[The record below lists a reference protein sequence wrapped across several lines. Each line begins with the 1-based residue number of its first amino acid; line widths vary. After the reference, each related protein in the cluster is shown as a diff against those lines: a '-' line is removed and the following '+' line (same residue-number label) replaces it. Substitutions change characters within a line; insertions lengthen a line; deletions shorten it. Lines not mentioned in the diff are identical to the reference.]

1 MTSAGTVPARRDRA
15 RTALRAR
22 TLDVAVD
29 VGLVVAC
36 WFEGFTNQTA
46 GWNRPFVL
54 SVLALLA
61 VLVRRRVPL
70 VAFLVGVP
78 ALGWAQAT
86 LAPAVLAFTLAH
98 RERRGRVVVGAVVVG
113 VGVSAAAVLDPRPDL
128 WRSDV
133 AVLLQVT
140 ALLGG
145 AAGLG
150 AYRAARGD
158 LRERLDD
165 LVRART
171 REHELVDAA
180 ARSEERT
187 RLAREMHDVVSHQV
201 SLIAIVAGALRVGEH
216 PPAVRSAAEQI
227 RELAVRTTDELRQML
242 TALRSDGH
250 QPLEAPGRLADLP
263 ALWAGSGLTGTF
275 TLDPALLAPEATG
288 PAGTVPDSLQRT
300 VFRIAQEGLTNA
312 RRHAPGAAAHLRVER
327 GRRRLVVAVGNAAP
341 RPGTGQAAPGTGHG
355 LLGVEER
362 VAAAH
367 GRLTVGPTPDGGF
380 ALEAVLPLPAAQ
392 GLQSSAPGRGPEPAA
407 AELRTPAHDG

>member
-1 MTSAGTVPARRDRA
+1 MTSAGTVPTRRDRA
-15 RTALRAR
+15 RTALRAT
-22 TLDVAVD
+22 TLAVAVD

-61 VLVRRRVPL
+61 VLVRRKVPL

-98 RERRGRVVVGAVVVG
+98 RERRGRVVVAAVAVG
-113 VGVSAAAVLDPRPDL
+113 VGVAATAVLDPRPDL
-128 WRSDV
+128 WRTDV
-133 AVLLQVT
+133 AALLQIT

-158 LRERLDD
+158 LRDRLDD

-180 ARSEERT
+180 ARSEERS

-250 QPLEAPGRLADLP
+250 QPLQAPGRLADLP

-275 TLDPALLAPEATG
+275 TLDPALLATDAAG
-288 PAGTVPDSLQRT
+288 PVAAVPDSLQRT

-327 GRRRLVVAVGNAAP
+327 GRRRLVEIG
-341 RPGTGQAAPGTGHG
+341 R
-355 LLGVEER
+355 
-362 VAAAH
+362 AH
-367 GRLTVGPTPDGGF
+367 V
-380 ALEAVLPLPAAQ
+380 
-392 GLQSSAPGRGPEPAA
+392 
-407 AELRTPAHDG
+407 